1 VYILRNDIKH
11 LVAYY
16 TKKCNSRNPFD
27 IAKFLNIEIQIGA
40 LGSRCGC
47 YMFLKNHQCIFLNE
61 DLSEKEMQLV
71 MAHELAH
78 AILHKKQNCYF
89 IRNKTLLL
97 ISKIEKEANLFA
109 AELLIPDEILL
120 ENCYYTTG
128 QLAQLL
134 GYDKKFVDLRLESY
148 QQL

>member
-1 VYILRNDIKH
+1 MRKDIKR

-27 IAKFLNIEIQIGA
+27 IAKYLNIQIQIGP

-47 YMFLKNHQCIFLNE
+47 YMFLKNHRCIFLNE
-61 DLSEKEMQLV
+61 NLEEHEKQLV

-78 AILHKKQNCYF
+78 AILHRKQNCYF

-97 ISKIEKEANLFA
+97 NSKTEKEANLFA
-109 AELLIPDEILL
+109 AELLIPDEVLV
-120 ENCYYTTG
+120 ENRNYTTG
-128 QLAQLL
+128 QLSRLL
-134 GYDKKFVDLRLESY
+134 GYDEKFIELRLKANV
-148 QQL
+148 L